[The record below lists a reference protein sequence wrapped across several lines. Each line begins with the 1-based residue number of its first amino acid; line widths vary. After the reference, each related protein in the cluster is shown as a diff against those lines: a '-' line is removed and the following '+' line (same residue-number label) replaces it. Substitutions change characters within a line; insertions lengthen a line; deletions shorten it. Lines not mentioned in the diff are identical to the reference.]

1 MSKTKWYARPLYIVM
16 ALVLV
21 LSFSL
26 VTAVPAMATG
36 SAAIDPIAANYDL
49 YTPADVNTTIT
60 WNNATSVV
68 SVDDDVGA
76 LATPADYEVVSDNL
90 TILNAYL
97 AAKLPVVGN
106 SVALTINF
114 DVGDPATFTITAIWT
129 GPTSYPVTL
138 LQTTDMHSHAS
149 GTVPFQSYTPMIP
162 GNGSVITG
170 GFARLA
176 TEINETRDAKTA
188 NGSAV
193 LLVDSGDWSMGT
205 VYDFLW
211 NTDPASLKFIQAMK
225 YDVTTLGNHEWDY
238 GPAKLATRITASQ
251 NVSGFNVPI
260 VASNTFFDG
269 VTGLEALQANGSI
282 VTTYVKT
289 LPNGLKIGFIGL
301 IGEDAANDA
310 PNAPP
315 VTFKPDY
322 AGADKAYIQGIVDDL
337 RNNQTV
343 NVVIALSHSG
353 INPTTVPVSG
363 DDIAL
368 AKNINGIDIIASGHA
383 HIMTPVIIDQANI
396 YTTTPGNITHIFCSG
411 SYTTN
416 LAQLDFTATANGVTD
431 LVLTNHP
438 INDSIPGD
446 SAINAMVLDMD
457 TEINTLIAPLGIGIA
472 DVEATMGNFS
482 LSAPSSPG
490 ENGLG
495 NLVADSLRWAGTEP
509 SNFTIGAYATGMIRD
524 PLIANQNVTFADLF
538 RVVPLG
544 ITPATDQDNFYPGY
558 PLLKLYLNGTEI
570 WEVCRFNGI
579 IAATGQF
586 TGGFI
591 HLSGIQYSYHY
602 APLPTFAVVDSV
614 KAYAWNDYNCTGTPT
629 EDVAQDTALYPV
641 IIDSYAVDMLLSP
654 SVQDL
659 LSQLGISIYLKLA
672 NGTPVNASNMLTA
685 RLDKDAETGGV
696 QEEYAWAALLDYF
709 TDPIVNGGLFG
720 AIPAD
725 PYNLLTTSHK
735 RIIIS
740 GEAVSFVFDTIAD
753 QEAGVPFE
761 ITITARDAEGIV
773 AGSYTGKANLTDLTG
788 TISPTTTD
796 NFTKGVWTGEVT
808 ITKDYTDNNITASH
822 GEITGP
828 SNDFDVYYTLTM
840 AVNGI
845 GTTTP
850 AVGSHNYTAGTVNIT
865 ATPGNE
871 WQFVNW
877 TTANMSEIAN
887 ATAAS
892 TTVTVDESK
901 TVTANFALLPG
912 WYCKPGN
919 WTDYALSGMPDFDQK
934 QDNWTDNGTATGNWT
949 YCGPVAVANSLWWFD
964 SKYEPSPVPPPTIN
978 DHYGLVTNFSHP
990 WDDHCAQNVMPL
1002 VNNLSA
1008 LMNTSSSGTNVTDMQ
1023 WGIEKYLNNTGY
1035 AANYSETTVLW
1046 PEFDWIEEEVE
1057 RCEDVVLLLG
1067 FYQNYTGYYERV
1079 GGHYVTVAGVNSNTS
1094 QLSISDPY
1102 FDSVGNATPG
1112 MHNDTQYV
1120 SHDIYNVTH
1129 IMPGPGGP
1137 PCWALLNYA
1146 GGNPI
1151 VNFQGQNSGPG
1162 LIPPGAYNQSLPVV
1176 TIIDYAVAVSPITAT
1191 LEGHVSYLSRYTP
1204 PNATWAQPF
1213 VVRAFEPGN
1222 LTEELWNSTATT
1234 NNTGVF
1240 TMSGLI
1246 PGTYDIGIKNCT
1258 ALSELNTSV
1267 TLSAGMTTVVNFGTT
1282 REGDSDGNDAVVILD
1297 FSILA
1302 AAFGSV
1308 PASGN
1313 WNPNCDFDRNGAVV
1327 ILDFSL
1333 LASNFGQA
1341 GPLQPY

>member
-1 MSKTKWYARPLYIVM
+1 MTKTKWYAKPLYIVM

-26 VTAVPAMATG
+26 VTAVPA
-36 SAAIDPIAANYDL
+36 SA
-49 YTPADVNTTIT
+49 
-60 WNNATSVV
+60 
-68 SVDDDVGA
+68 DD
-76 LATPADYEVVSDNL
+76 T
-90 TILNAYL
+90 
-97 AAKLPVVGN
+97 
-106 SVALTINF
+106 
-114 DVGDPATFTITAIWT
+114 
-129 GPTSYPVTL
+129 YPVTL

-149 GTVPFQSYTPMIP
+149 GDVPFQSYTPMIP

-176 TEINETRDAKTA
+176 AEINETRDAKTA

-193 LLVDSGDWSMGT
+193 LLVDSGDYTMGT

-211 NTDPASLKFIQAMK
+211 NTDPAYLKFIQAMK
-225 YDVTTLGNHEWDY
+225 YDVITLGNHEWDY
-238 GPAKLATRITASQ
+238 GPDKLATMINASQ
-251 NVSGFNVPI
+251 NASGFNVSI

-282 VTTYVKT
+282 VTTYVET
-289 LPNGLKIGFIGL
+289 LPNDLKIGFIGL
-301 IGEDAANDA
+301 IGKDAASDA

-337 RNNQTV
+337 RNNQSV

-363 DDIAL
+363 DDIVL
-368 AKNINGIDIIASGHA
+368 AKNIRGIDIIASGHT
-383 HIMTPVIIDQANI
+383 HIMTPVIIDQANTN
-396 YTTTPGNITHIFCSG
+396 TTTPTNITHIFCSG
-411 SYTTN
+411 EYTTN

-438 INDSIPGD
+438 IDDSILGD
-446 SAINAMVLDMD
+446 SAINDMVLDMD
-457 TEINTLIAPLGIGIA
+457 IEIDTLIDPLGIEIS
-472 DVEATMGNFS
+472 DVEATMGDFE
-482 LSAPSSPG
+482 LSGPSSAG

-495 NLVADSLRWAGTEP
+495 NLIADSLRYAGTEP
-509 SNFTIGAYATGMIRD
+509 SNFTIGAFATGMIRD

-544 ITPATDQDNFYPGY
+544 ITPAEDQGNFYPGY
-558 PLLKLYLNGTEI
+558 PLLKVYINGTEI
-570 WEVCRFNGI
+570 WNVCRFNGI
-579 IAATGQF
+579 IADLGLYTA
-586 TGGFI
+586 GFI

-602 APLPTFAVVDSV
+602 ASVPYFAVVDSV

-629 EDVAQDTALYPV
+629 EDVAQDAALHPV

-654 SVQDL
+654 SIQGL
-659 LSQLGISIYLKLA
+659 LSTLGISVQLKLA
-672 NGTPVNASNMLTA
+672 DGTPVNVSNKLTA

-696 QEEYAWAALLDYF
+696 QEEYAWSALLDYF
-709 TDPIVNGGLFG
+709 TDPIANGGLFG

-735 RIIIS
+735 RIIVH

-761 ITITARDAEGIV
+761 ITITAHDAEGIV
-773 AGSYTGKANLTDLTG
+773 DASYTGKANLTDLTG

-796 NFTKGVWTGEVT
+796 NFTEGVWTGEVT
-808 ITKDYTDNNITASH
+808 ITKAYTDNIITASH

-828 SNDFDVYYTLTM
+828 SNDFDVDYTLTM

-845 GTTTP
+845 GMTTP
-850 AVGSHNYTAGTVNIT
+850 AVGSHNYAAGTVVNIT
-865 ATPGNE
+865 ATPDNE

-892 TTVTVDESK
+892 TTVTMDESK
-901 TVTANFALLPG
+901 TVRANFALLPG

-934 QDNWTDNGTATGNWT
+934 QDNWTDNGTAMGNWT

-964 SKYEPSPVPPPTIN
+964 SKNEPFPVPPPTIN
-978 DHYGLVTNFSHP
+978 DHYGLVTNFSNP
-990 WDDHCAQNVMPL
+990 WDDHCTQNVMPL
-1002 VNNLSA
+1002 VSNLAS

-1023 WGIEKYLNNTGY
+1023 AGIAQYLNNTGY
-1035 AANYSETTVLW
+1035 AANYNETTVLR
-1046 PEFDWIEEEVE
+1046 PNFTWIEGEVE

-1067 FYQNYTGYYERV
+1067 FWQREWVGPGPDDYYWWRV
-1079 GGHYVTVAGVNSNTS
+1079 GGHYITVAGVNSNTS
-1094 QLSISDPY
+1094 QLGISDPY

-1112 MHNDTQYV
+1112 MHNDTLYV
-1120 SHDIYNVTH
+1120 SHDIYNVTQL
-1129 IMPGPGGP
+1129 IPGPVGP
-1137 PCWALLNYA
+1137 PCWTLLNYA

-1162 LIPPGAYNQSLPVV
+1162 LIPPGAYNPGLPVV
-1176 TIIDYAVAVSPITAT
+1176 TIIDYAVDVSPITGTLQGHIDLQGFPAT
-1191 LEGHVSYLSRYTP
+1191 NIT
-1204 PNATWAQPF
+1204 
-1213 VVRAFEPGN
+1213 VRFFSPGTQN
-1222 LTEELWNSTATT
+1222 ENVAMKTHTTTDSSGNFTIGGLT
-1234 NNTGVF
+1234 
-1240 TMSGLI
+1240 
-1246 PGTYDIGIKNCT
+1246 PGTYDVAVKGQTSLSKLVANVT
-1258 ALSELNTSV
+1258 LTAGNTTVVDFGALSE
-1267 TLSAGMTTVVNFGTT
+1267 
-1282 REGDSDGNDAVVILD
+1282 GDSSNDDYIDGSDYGPLSSAWLSYPGCPGD
-1297 FSILA
+1297 
-1302 AAFGSV
+1302 
-1308 PASGN
+1308 N
-1313 WNPNCDFDRNGAVV
+1313 WNPSV
-1327 ILDFSL
+1327 DFSRDNYIDG
-1333 LASNFGQA
+1333 SDY
-1341 GPLQPY
+1341 GPLSANWLKWGATFGWPGCW

>member
-1 MSKTKWYARPLYIVM
+1 MTKTKWYAKPLYIVM

-90 TILNAYL
+90 TIRNAYL
-97 AAKLPVVGN
+97 AAKLPVVGDN
-106 SVALTINF
+106 VTLTINF
-114 DVGDPATFTITAIWT
+114 DVGDPATFNITAIWT
-129 GPTSYPVTL
+129 GPATYPVTL
-138 LQTTDMHSHAS
+138 LQTTDIHSHVS
-149 GTVPFQSYTPMIP
+149 GVVPFESYTPMTP

-170 GFARLA
+170 GFPRLA
-176 TEINETRDAKTA
+176 TVINETRDAKTA

-193 LLVDSGDWSMGT
+193 LLVDSADWSMGT

-211 NTDPASLKFIQAMK
+211 NTDPPYLKFLQAMK

-238 GPAKLATRITASQ
+238 GPDKLATIITAAQ
-251 NVSGFNVPI
+251 NASGFNVPI
-260 VASNTFFDG
+260 VASNTFFDN
-269 VTGLEALQANGSI
+269 VTGLLALQANGSI

-301 IGEDAANDA
+301 IGEGAVVDA

-315 VTFKPDY
+315 VTFKPDW
-322 AGADKAYIQGIVDDL
+322 AGEDKAYIQGIVDDL
-337 RNNQTV
+337 RNNQSV

-353 INPTTVPVSG
+353 IDPTTVPVSG
-363 DDIAL
+363 DDIEL
-368 AKNINGIDIIASGHA
+368 AKNINGIDIIASGHL
-383 HIMTPVIIDQANI
+383 HFMTHVIIDQANI
-396 YTTTPGNITHIFCSG
+396 NTPNPTNITHIICSG

-457 TEINTLIAPLGIGIA
+457 TEIDTLIAPLGIGIA

-482 LSAPSSPG
+482 LEGAYSGSSSVG
-490 ENGLG
+490 EDGLG
-495 NLVADSLRWAGTEP
+495 NLIADSVRWAGTEP
-509 SNFTIGAYATGMIRD
+509 SNFTIGTYAQGMIRD

-538 RVVPLG
+538 KVVPLG
-544 ITPATDQDNFYPGY
+544 ITRATDQNNSYPGY
-558 PLLKLYLNGTEI
+558 PLLKLYINGTEI
-570 WEVCRFNGI
+570 WGVCRLNGLL
-579 IAATGQF
+579 AATHMYDEA
-586 TGGFI
+586 FI

-602 APLPTFAVVDSV
+602 AAFPYIAVVDSV

-629 EDVAQDTALYPV
+629 EDVAQDAALYPV
-641 IIDSYAVDMLLSP
+641 IIDSYVIDMLLSP
-654 SVQDL
+654 SIQDL
-659 LSQLGISIYLKLA
+659 LSYFGLSIQPKFA

-685 RLDKDAETGGV
+685 RLDKDAGTGGV
-696 QEEYAWAALLDYF
+696 QEEYAWSALLDYL
-709 TDPIVNGGLFG
+709 TDPIADGGLFG

-725 PYNLLTTSHK
+725 PYDLLTTSHK
-735 RIIIS
+735 RVIVH
-740 GEAVSFVFDTIAD
+740 GEAVSFVFDTIDD

-761 ITITARDAEGIV
+761 ITITAHDAEGIV
-773 AGSYTGKANLTDLTG
+773 DASYTAKANLTDLTG

-796 NFTKGVWTGEVT
+796 NFTTGVWTGEVT
-808 ITKDYTDNNITASH
+808 ITEAYVNNTITASH
-822 GEITGP
+822 GNITGS
-828 SNDFDVYYTLTM
+828 SNDFDVDYTLTM

-845 GTTTP
+845 GTITP
-850 AVGSHNYTAGTVNIT
+850 AVGSHNYAAGTVVNIT
-865 ATPGNE
+865 ATPGNM

-934 QDNWTDNGTATGNWT
+934 QDNWTDDGTEMGNWT

-964 SKYEPSPVPPPTIN
+964 SKNEPSPVPPPTIN
-978 DHYGLVTNFSHP
+978 DHYGLVTNFSQP

-1035 AANYSETTVLW
+1035 AANYNETTVLW

-1067 FYQNYTGYYERV
+1067 FWQWNGTWWRV

-1120 SHDIYNVTH
+1120 SHDIYNVTWD
-1129 IMPGPGGP
+1129 
-1137 PCWALLNYA
+1137 PCPVGNWSLANYTD
-1146 GGNPI
+1146 GKEGYLY
-1151 VNFQGQNSGPG
+1151 NFQGQNSGPG

-1191 LEGHVSYLSRYTP
+1191 LEGHVSYLSRGIP
-1204 PNATWAQPF
+1204 PDARWIETF
-1213 VVRAFEPGN
+1213 LVRAFESSN
-1222 LTEELWNSTATT
+1222 LTNELWTTNATT

-1240 TMSGLI
+1240 TITGLT
-1246 PGTYDIGIKNCT
+1246 PGTYDIGIKNWTC
-1258 ALSELNTSV
+1258 LSVLVTNV
-1267 TLSAGMTTVVNFGTT
+1267 TLSAGVTTVVDFGYTS
-1282 REGDSDGNDAVVILD
+1282 EGDSNGNDAVTGMD
-1297 FSILA
+1297 FSLLSGVFNTA
-1302 AAFGSV
+1302 
-1308 PASGN
+1308 PAG
-1313 WNPNCDFDRNGAVV
+1313 NPNCDFDRNNAVTGM
-1327 ILDFSL
+1327 DFSL
-1333 LASNFGQA
+1333 LAGSFNEV

>member
-1 MSKTKWYARPLYIVM
+1 MTKTKWYAKPLYIVM

-26 VTAVPAMATG
+26 VTAVPA
-36 SAAIDPIAANYDL
+36 SA
-49 YTPADVNTTIT
+49 
-60 WNNATSVV
+60 
-68 SVDDDVGA
+68 DD
-76 LATPADYEVVSDNL
+76 T
-90 TILNAYL
+90 
-97 AAKLPVVGN
+97 
-106 SVALTINF
+106 
-114 DVGDPATFTITAIWT
+114 
-129 GPTSYPVTL
+129 YPVTL

-149 GTVPFQSYTPMIP
+149 GDVPFQSYTPMIP
-162 GNGSVITG
+162 GDGSVITG

-193 LLVDSGDWSMGT
+193 LLVDSGDYSMGT

-211 NTDPASLKFIQAMK
+211 NTDPASLKFIQAMH
-225 YDVTTLGNHEWDY
+225 YDVITLGNHEWDY

-251 NVSGFNVPI
+251 NGSGFNVPI

-301 IGEDAANDA
+301 IGKDAANDA

-337 RNNQTV
+337 RNNQTA

-353 INPTTVPVSG
+353 IDPTTDPVSG

-368 AKNINGIDIIASGHA
+368 AENIKGIDIIASGHV
-383 HIMTPVIIDQANI
+383 HIMTPVIIDQANTN
-396 YTTTPGNITHIFCSG
+396 TTTPENITHILCAG

-446 SAINAMVLDMD
+446 SAINAMVLDMN
-457 TEINTLIAPLGIGIA
+457 TEINTLIAPLGIEIA

-482 LSAPSSPG
+482 LAAPSSAG

-495 NLVADSLRWAGTEP
+495 NLIADSLRYAGTEP
-509 SNFTIGAYATGMIRD
+509 SNFTIGAFATGMIRD

-544 ITPATDQDNFYPGY
+544 ITPAEDQDNFYPGY
-558 PLLKLYLNGTEI
+558 PLLKVYINGTEI
-570 WEVCRFNGI
+570 WNVCRFNGI
-579 IAATGQF
+579 IASLGLYTA
-586 TGGFI
+586 GFI

-602 APLPTFAVVDSV
+602 ASFPYFAVVDSV

-654 SVQDL
+654 SIQGL
-659 LSQLGISIYLKLA
+659 LSQLGISVQLKLA
-672 NGTPVNASNMLTA
+672 DGTPVNASNKLTA

-696 QEEYAWAALLDYF
+696 QEEYAWSALLDYF
-709 TDPIVNGGLFG
+709 TDPVADGGLFG

-808 ITKDYTDNNITASH
+808 ITKVYADNTITASH

-840 AVNGI
+840 AVNGT

-850 AVGSHNYTAGTVNIT
+850 AVGSHNYTAGTVVPIT

-871 WQFVNW
+871 WQFVDW

-934 QDNWTDNGTATGNWT
+934 QDNWTDDGTATGNWT

-964 SKYEPSPVPPPTIN
+964 SKNEPSPVPPPTIN

-1023 WGIEKYLNNTGY
+1023 AGIAQYLNNTGY
-1035 AANYSETTVLW
+1035 SDYYNETTMPW
-1046 PEFDWIEEEVE
+1046 PNFTWIEEEVE
-1057 RCEDVVLLLG
+1057 RCQDVVLLLG
-1067 FYQNYTGYYERV
+1067 FYDYTGSYYERI

-1094 QLSISDPY
+1094 QLGISDPY

-1112 MHNDTQYV
+1112 MHNDTLYV
-1120 SHDIYNVTH
+1120 SHDIYNVTS
-1129 IMPGPGGP
+1129 IVPGPAGL

-1146 GGNPI
+1146 VGKDI
-1151 VNFQGQNSGPG
+1151 TNFMGQNGVGGGVYIPG
-1162 LIPPGAYNQSLPVV
+1162 DPAVV
-1176 TIIDYAVAVSPITAT
+1176 TIIDYAVDVSPITAT
-1191 LEGHVSYLSRYTP
+1191 LEGHVDLGGLAATNVTVRFFTP
-1204 PNATWAQPF
+1204 GTQNENVAMKTHTTTDSS
-1213 VVRAFEPGN
+1213 GN
-1222 LTEELWNSTATT
+1222 
-1234 NNTGVF
+1234 F
-1240 TMSGLI
+1240 TISGLT
-1246 PGTYDIGIKNCT
+1246 PGTYDVAVKGQTSLSKLVANVT
-1258 ALSELNTSV
+1258 LTTGNTTVVDFGALSEGDSSNDDYIDASDYA
-1267 TLSAGMTTVVNFGTT
+1267 TLSAAWLSWPGQPNWDAKADYSRDNYIDASDYALLSFNWLKWGDTFGWP
-1282 REGDSDGNDAVVILD
+1282 ES
-1297 FSILA
+1297 
-1302 AAFGSV
+1302 
-1308 PASGN
+1308 
-1313 WNPNCDFDRNGAVV
+1313 W
-1327 ILDFSL
+1327 
-1333 LASNFGQA
+1333 
-1341 GPLQPY
+1341 

>member
-1 MSKTKWYARPLYIVM
+1 MTKTKWYAKPLYIVM

-26 VTAVPAMATG
+26 VTAVPA
-36 SAAIDPIAANYDL
+36 S
-49 YTPADVNTTIT
+49 ADVT
-60 WNNATSVV
+60 
-68 SVDDDVGA
+68 
-76 LATPADYEVVSDNL
+76 
-90 TILNAYL
+90 
-97 AAKLPVVGN
+97 
-106 SVALTINF
+106 
-114 DVGDPATFTITAIWT
+114 
-129 GPTSYPVTL
+129 YPVTL

-149 GTVPFQSYTPMIP
+149 GDVPFQSYTPMIP

-176 TEINETRDAKTA
+176 TEINKTRDAKTA

-193 LLVDSGDWSMGT
+193 LLVDSGDYSMGT

-225 YDVTTLGNHEWDY
+225 YDVITLGNHEWDY
-238 GPAKLATRITASQ
+238 GPAKLATMITASQ
-251 NVSGFNVPI
+251 NASGFNVPI
-260 VASNTFFDG
+260 VASNTVFDG
-269 VTGLEALQANGSI
+269 VTGLEALEANGSI

-301 IGEDAANDA
+301 IGKDAANVT

-315 VTFKPDY
+315 VTFKPAY

-353 INPTTVPVSG
+353 INPTTDPVSG

-368 AKNINGIDIIASGHA
+368 AKNIKGIDIIASGHV
-383 HIMTPVIIDQANI
+383 HIMTPVIIDQANTN
-396 YTTTPGNITHIFCSG
+396 TTTPGNITHIFCSG

-446 SAINAMVLDMD
+446 SAINAMVLDMN

-472 DVEATMGNFS
+472 DVEATMGNFP
-482 LSAPSSPG
+482 LSGPSSPG

-495 NLVADSLRWAGTEP
+495 NLIADSLRYAGTEP
-509 SNFTIGAYATGMIRD
+509 SNFTIGAFATGMIRD

-544 ITPATDQDNFYPGY
+544 ITPAADQGNFYPGY
-558 PLLKLYLNGTEI
+558 PLLKVYLTGTEI
-570 WEVCRFNGI
+570 WDVCRFNGV
-579 IAATGQF
+579 IASTGQY
-586 TGGFI
+586 TDGFI

-602 APLPTFAVVDSV
+602 AAFPYLAVVDSV
-614 KAYAWNDYNCTGTPT
+614 KAYAWNDYKCTGTPT

-654 SVQDL
+654 SVQYL
-659 LSQLGISIYLKLA
+659 LSLLGISVHLKLA
-672 NGTPVNASNMLTA
+672 DSTPVNASNMLTA

-696 QEEYAWAALLDYF
+696 QEEYAWSALLDYF
-709 TDPIVNGGLFG
+709 TDPIANGGLFG

-735 RIIIS
+735 RIIVS

-761 ITITARDAEGIV
+761 ITITAHDAEGIV
-773 AGSYTGKANLTDLTG
+773 AASYTGKANLTDLTG

-808 ITKDYTDNNITASH
+808 ITKAYTDNIITASH

-828 SNDFDVYYTLTM
+828 SNDFDVDYTLTM

-850 AVGSHNYTAGTVNIT
+850 AVGSHNYAAGTVVNIT
-865 ATPGNE
+865 ATPDNE

-892 TTVTVDESK
+892 TTVTVDENK
-901 TVTANFALLPG
+901 TVTAKFALLPG

-964 SKYEPSPVPPPTIN
+964 SKNEPSPVPPPTIN
-978 DHYGLVTNFSHP
+978 DHYGLVTNFSNP
-990 WDDHCAQNVMPL
+990 WDDHNAQNVMPL
-1002 VNNLSA
+1002 VNNLAS

-1023 WGIEKYLNNTGY
+1023 WGIAQYLNNTGY
-1035 AANYSETTVLW
+1035 AANYNETTVLR
-1046 PEFDWIEEEVE
+1046 PEFYWIEEEVE

-1067 FYQNYTGYYERV
+1067 FWQHEYGSDYWWRV
-1079 GGHYVTVAGVNSNTS
+1079 GGHYVTCAGVNSNTS
-1094 QLSISDPY
+1094 QLGISDPY

-1112 MHNDTQYV
+1112 VHNDTQYV
-1120 SHDIYNVTH
+1120 SHDIYNVTPL
-1129 IMPGPGGP
+1129 IPGPGGSP
-1137 PCWALLNYA
+1137 WPGWALINYA
-1146 GGNPI
+1146 NGTPI
-1151 VNFQGQNSGPG
+1151 VNFLGQNSGPG
-1162 LIPPGAYNQSLPVV
+1162 LIPPGVYNVSLPVV
-1176 TIIDYAVAVSPITAT
+1176 TVIDYAVAMSPITGT
-1191 LEGHVSYLSRYTP
+1191 LQGHVNLKRKAPAGNSTWETP
-1204 PNATWAQPF
+1204 L
-1213 VVRAFEPGN
+1213 VVRFFANGTKVEAGFSPINVTTDAYGN
-1222 LTEELWNSTATT
+1222 FTAT
-1234 NNTGVF
+1234 GV
-1240 TMSGLI
+1240 GV
-1246 PGTYDIGIKNCT
+1246 GTYDVGVKNWT
-1258 ALSELNTSV
+1258 SLSRMSLGQV
-1267 TLSAGMTTVVNFGTT
+1267 FSAGNTTTINFTT
-1282 REGDSDGNDAVVILD
+1282 MGMLIEADTDNNDKDELVDFNRVLNSYNAKPGDAK
-1297 FSILA
+1297 
-1302 AAFGSV
+1302 
-1308 PASGN
+1308 
-1313 WNPNCDFDRNGAVV
+1313 WNAMYDFDRSGKIDLVDFNLVLNNYNGKGD
-1327 ILDFSL
+1327 I
-1333 LASNFGQA
+1333 
-1341 GPLQPY
+1341 YKYMH

>member
-1 MSKTKWYARPLYIVM
+1 MTKTKWYAKPMYIVM

-26 VTAVPAMATG
+26 VTAVPA
-36 SAAIDPIAANYDL
+36 SA
-49 YTPADVNTTIT
+49 
-60 WNNATSVV
+60 
-68 SVDDDVGA
+68 
-76 LATPADYEVVSDNL
+76 
-90 TILNAYL
+90 
-97 AAKLPVVGN
+97 
-106 SVALTINF
+106 
-114 DVGDPATFTITAIWT
+114 GDT
-129 GPTSYPVTL
+129 YPVTL

-149 GTVPFQSYTPMIP
+149 GDVPFQSYTPMIP

-176 TEINETRDAKTA
+176 TEINETRDAKNA
-188 NGSAV
+188 SGSAV
-193 LLVDSGDWSMGT
+193 LLVDSGDYTMGA

-225 YDVTTLGNHEWDY
+225 YDVITLGNHEWDY
-238 GPAKLATRITASQ
+238 GPDELATMITASQ

-260 VASNTFFDG
+260 VASNTVFDG

-301 IGEDAANDA
+301 IGKDAASDA
-310 PNAPP
+310 PNAAP
-315 VTFKPDY
+315 VTFKPNY

-353 INPTTVPVSG
+353 INPTTYVVSG

-368 AKNINGIDIIASGHA
+368 AENIRGIDIIASGHT
-383 HIMTPVIIDQANI
+383 HIMTPVIIDQANTN
-396 YTTTPGNITHIFCSG
+396 TTTPENITHIFCSG

-416 LAQLDFTATANGVTD
+416 LAELDFTATTSGVTD

-438 INDSIPGD
+438 IDDSIPGD

-457 TEINTLIAPLGIGIA
+457 TNINTLIVPLGIGIA

-482 LSAPSSPG
+482 LFGPSSPG

-495 NLVADSLRWAGTEP
+495 NLIADSLRYAGTEP
-509 SNFTIGAYATGMIRD
+509 SNFTIGAFATGLIRD
-524 PLIANQNVTFADLF
+524 PLVANQNVTFADLF

-544 ITPATDQDNFYPGY
+544 MTPAEDQDNFYPGC
-558 PLLKLYLNGTEI
+558 PELKVYLNGTEI
-570 WEVCRFNGI
+570 WAMCRFNGI
-579 IAATGQF
+579 IAALGQYTGDF
-586 TGGFI
+586 M

-602 APLPTFAVVDSV
+602 AFPYLAVVDSV

-629 EDVAQDTALYPV
+629 EDVAQDATLYPV
-641 IIDSYAVDMLLSP
+641 IIDVYVVDMILSP
-654 SVQDL
+654 SIQGL
-659 LSQLGISIYLKLA
+659 LSSLGISIHARLA
-672 NGTPVNASNMLTA
+672 DGTPVNATNMLTA
-685 RLDKDAETGGV
+685 RLDKDAEKDGV
-696 QEEYAWAALLDYF
+696 QEEYAWSALLDYC
-709 TDPIVNGGLFG
+709 TDPIADGGLSG

-735 RIIIS
+735 RIIVS

-753 QEAGVPFE
+753 QEVGVPFE

-788 TISPTTTD
+788 TISPTTTG

-808 ITKDYTDNNITASH
+808 ITKAYTDNIITASH
-822 GEITGP
+822 GAITGP
-828 SNDFDVYYTLTM
+828 SNDFDVDYTLTM

-850 AVGSHNYTAGTVNIT
+850 VVGSHNYAAGTVVNIT
-865 ATPGNE
+865 ATPDNE

-892 TTVTVDESK
+892 TTVTMDESK
-901 TVTANFALLPG
+901 TVTAKFALLPG

-934 QDNWTDNGTATGNWT
+934 QDNWTDNGTAMGNWT

-964 SKYEPSPVPPPTIN
+964 SKNEPSPVPPPTIN

-1002 VNNLSA
+1002 VNNLSS

-1023 WGIEKYLNNTGY
+1023 WGIAQYLNNTGY
-1035 AANYSETTVLW
+1035 SDYYNEMTMPW
-1046 PEFDWIEEEVE
+1046 PNFTWIEEEVE

-1067 FYQNYTGYYERV
+1067 FWQHEYGSDYWWRV
-1079 GGHYVTVAGVNSNTS
+1079 GGHYVTCAGVNSNTS
-1094 QLSISDPY
+1094 QLGISDPY
-1102 FDSVGNATPG
+1102 FDSVGNATSG
-1112 MHNDTQYV
+1112 VHNDTQYV
-1120 SHDIYNVTH
+1120 SHDIYNVTF

-1137 PCWALLNYA
+1137 ARWALPDYA
-1146 GGNPI
+1146 VGKPI
-1151 VNFQGQNSGPG
+1151 VNFLGQNSGPG
-1162 LIPPGAYNQSLPVV
+1162 LIPPGVYNVSLPVV
-1176 TIIDYAVAVSPITAT
+1176 TVIDYAVVTSPITGT
-1191 LEGHVSYLSRYTP
+1191 LQGHVDLKRKQAAGNSTWETP
-1204 PNATWAQPF
+1204 L
-1213 VVRAFEPGN
+1213 VVRFFANGTKVEAGFSPINVTTDAYGN
-1222 LTEELWNSTATT
+1222 FTIEA
-1234 NNTGVF
+1234 GV
-1240 TMSGLI
+1240 
-1246 PGTYDIGIKNCT
+1246 GTYDVGVKNWT
-1258 ALSELNTSV
+1258 SLSRMSSGKV
-1267 TLSAGMTTVVNFGTT
+1267 FSAGNTTTINFTT
-1282 REGDSDGNDAVVILD
+1282 TGVLTESDTDNDDQVKLAD
-1297 FSILA
+1297 FNRILA
-1302 AAFGSV
+1302 NYGAKPGD
-1308 PASGN
+1308 GN
-1313 WNPNCDFDRNGAVV
+1313 WNPMYDFDRSAK
-1327 ILDFSL
+1327 IDLADFNL
-1333 LASNFGQA
+1333 VLTNYGGKGDIYKYQH
-1341 GPLQPY
+1341 